1 MTSFT
6 VMFVI
11 QIISILL
18 VIALYV
24 FISYNWKEDDD
35 LLDDYESVIE
45 DATELL
51 ESGDRKTAYRLLK
64 RSCMRIEE
72 GEE

>member
-1 MTSFT
+1 MISFT
-6 VMFVI
+6 VIFVI

-51 ESGDRKTAYRLLK
+51 ESGDDKTAYRLLK
-64 RSCMRIEE
+64 RTCNRIE

>member
-1 MTSFT
+1 MTTFT
-6 VMFVI
+6 IIFII

-18 VIALYV
+18 MTALYI

-35 LLDDYESVIE
+35 LFDDYESVIE

-51 ESGDRKTAYRLLK
+51 ESGHEKTAYRLLK
-64 RSCMRIEE
+64 RTCNRIE